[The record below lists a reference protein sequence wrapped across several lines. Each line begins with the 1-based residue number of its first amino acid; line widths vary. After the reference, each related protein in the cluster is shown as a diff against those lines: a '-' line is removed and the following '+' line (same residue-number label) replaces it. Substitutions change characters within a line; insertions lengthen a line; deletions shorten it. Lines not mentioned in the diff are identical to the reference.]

1 MSSTLHFSSSFALEI
16 VSFYGTINVR
26 RKNLWENLEIKG
38 GFCSWKVFFYDW
50 NILIMFSLFVH
61 TDFLMNLFF

>member
-16 VSFYGTINVR
+16 VSFYGEIWEF
-26 RKNLWENLEIKG
+26 WENFEIKE

-50 NILIMFSLFVH
+50 NIFSMFSLFVH
-61 TDFLMNLFF
+61 TDFMMNLFF